1 MTADIASMPV
11 PRSTQTPRGAIEH
24 IDRGAGRA
32 VLALHGGMGGC
43 DQSWLLAR
51 ALFGDLF
58 GFRVVAPS
66 RPGYLGTKLA
76 VGAAPEQQADAY
88 AALLDALKIDRAIV
102 AAVSAGGPSAL
113 QFALRHPARCAALI
127 LVSTATGRFDVRPDI
142 KSRMKV
148 MRVLAR
154 IPGVPS
160 LLRRKVLR
168 DPHAAAARAIRNA
181 ATRVRTLADPEAGG
195 MLLSLQAGVMTRLSA
210 RLPGTVNDTGLFE
223 HLSDFPFERIAA
235 PTLVIHG
242 TADDVV
248 PFNHARAAA
257 TQIPG
262 AELLEIEGGEHV
274 ALFTH
279 LAPIR
284 AGVRAFLEKTGL

>member
-1 MTADIASMPV
+1 MPV
-11 PRSTQTPRGAIEH
+11 PRLTQTPRGAVEH

-32 VLALHGGMGGC
+32 VLALHGGMGGY

-51 ALFGDLF
+51 ALFADLF
-58 GFRVVAPS
+58 GFRVVAVS
-66 RPGYLGTKLA
+66 RPGYLGTRLG
-76 VGAAPEQQADAY
+76 VGAAPEQQADLY
-88 AALLDALKIDRAIV
+88 AVLLDSLKIDRAVV

-127 LVSTATGRFDVRPDI
+127 LVSTATGRLDVRPDI

-148 MRVLAR
+148 MRVLAHV
-154 IPGVPS
+154 PGVPS

-181 ATRVRTLADPEAGG
+181 ATRLRTLADPEAGG
-195 MLLSLQAGVMTRLSA
+195 LLLSLQAGVMTRLSA

-223 HLSDFPFERIAA
+223 HLADFPFERIAV

-248 PFNHARAAA
+248 PFNHAAAA
-257 TQIPG
+257 ASRIPG

-279 LAPIR
+279 LAPVR
-284 AGVRAFLEKTGL
+284 AAVGAFLEKAAR